1 MKPIFVFLCIIA
13 LNTAETFRESKKV
26 FSNSGSSHLSKIF
39 RSRRK
44 LRRQSEDE
52 PSASPSR
59 EYFAQPSNS
68 FSSYPRSQ
76 SLSSD
81 SSSLTASSSSS
92 QTSSLTGSFQAFP
105 DRIRYSKLADPSS
118 NPKPSPKT
126 VLSAAQAKSNSR
138 RLQSTSSGG
147 SRHSGYGSNSRS
159 RYDST
164 SRNGYGSASTSQHD
178 SSYGEYQP
186 SSSGSVPSSSGYQT
200 YQGYGQNV
208 QGGGNTG
215 TGYPMSYSGQMY
227 GQYQGRNSPYSYE
240 QNRYGGSSTSG
251 SNQRGR
257 GGYYGRTYPQQQ
269 SGSNGY
275 SNLYPQQ
282 SGSYGNRQVYG
293 QRPYQGKVHILTT
306 LAYIRV

>member
-13 LNTAETFRESKKV
+13 LNTAETFRGSKKV
-26 FSNSGSSHLSKIF
+26 FSNSGSSHLNKIF
-39 RSRRK
+39 QSRRR
-44 LRRQSEDE
+44 LRRQSQDE

-59 EYFAQPSNS
+59 EYFAQPSSS

-76 SLSSD
+76 SSSSD
-81 SSSLTASSSSS
+81 SSSLTASSSNS
-92 QTSSLTGSFQAFP
+92 QTSSLTGSFHDFP

-126 VLSAAQAKSNSR
+126 VLSAAQARSNSH

-147 SRHSGYGSNSRS
+147 SRHSGYGSNFRS

-164 SRNGYGSASTSQHD
+164 SRNGYGSASPSQYE
-178 SSYGEYQP
+178 SSYGGYQ
-186 SSSGSVPSSSGYQT
+186 SSSSSSVPSSSGYQT
-200 YQGYGQNV
+200 YQGYGQSV

-215 TGYPMSYSGQMY
+215 TGYPVSSSSQMY
-227 GQYQGRNSPYSYE
+227 GQYQSRTSPYSYE
-240 QNRYGGSSTSG
+240 QNRFGGSSTSG

-257 GGYYGRTYPQQQ
+257 GGYYGSAYPQQQ

-275 SNLYPQQ
+275 SNLHSQQ

-306 LAYIRV
+306 HAYLRE